1 MALIQCP
8 DCGNMISENADSCP
22 KCGYSLKSV
31 REREERIREEK
42 RKHDRAMIHLLEFGL
57 LLFALILFFL
67 FASANASQATEE
79 TVLNF
84 LTFVSSMWAILP
96 IVIIVGVIILIFKK

>member
-31 REREERIREEK
+31 REREERLREEK
-42 RKHDRAMIHLLEFGL
+42 RNHDRAMMHLLEFGL

-67 FASANASQATEE
+67 FASSHATEK

-96 IVIIVGVIILIFKK
+96 IVIIVGIIILIFKK

>member
-31 REREERIREEK
+31 REREERIHEEK
-42 RKHDRAMIHLLEFGL
+42 RKHDSAMIHLLEFGL

-67 FASANASQATEE
+67 FAGSRATEE

-96 IVIIVGVIILIFKK
+96 IVIIVGIIILIFKK

>member
-22 KCGYSLKSV
+22 KCGYSLKFV
-31 REREERIREEK
+31 REREERLREEK
-42 RKHDRAMIHLLEFGL
+42 RKHDRAMMHLLEFGL

-67 FASANASQATEE
+67 FASSHATEK

-84 LTFVSSMWAILP
+84 LTFVS
-96 IVIIVGVIILIFKK
+96 

>member
-31 REREERIREEK
+31 REREERLREEK
-42 RKHDRAMIHLLEFGL
+42 RKHDRTMMHLLEFGL

-67 FASANASQATEE
+67 FASSQATEE

-84 LTFVSSMWAILP
+84 FTFVSSMWAILP
-96 IVIIVGVIILIFKK
+96 IVVIIGMIILILKK

>member
-31 REREERIREEK
+31 RERGERLREEK
-42 RKHDRAMIHLLEFGL
+42 RKHDRAMMHLLEFGL

-67 FASANASQATEE
+67 FASSHATEK

-96 IVIIVGVIILIFKK
+96 IVIIVGIIILIFKK

>member
-67 FASANASQATEE
+67 FASSQATEK

-96 IVIIVGVIILIFKK
+96 IVVIVGIIILIFKK